1 MAGFFHG
8 RASPAAH
15 APETRPSCSKNPC
28 CALASPEI
36 NNTNQY
42 LHTKAASET
51 QPPATGF
58 SSNPRWMVK
67 IAENLSIG
75 MDMYFL
81 LAISWISPLLALG
94 GKPGHIVLLPGQK
107 RPF

>member
-1 MAGFFHG
+1 MAALHRLLTLPKPV
-8 RASPAAH
+8 RAAAKTPCH
-15 APETRPSCSKNPC
+15 AQSI
-28 CALASPEI
+28 PEI

-42 LHTKAASET
+42 LHTKAASEA

-67 IAENLSIG
+67 IAEKLAIG

-81 LAISWISPLLALG
+81 LAISWIWPLLALG
-94 GKPGHIVLLPGQK
+94 GKPGRIVLLPGQK

>member
-1 MAGFFHG
+1 MAALHRLLTLPKPV
-8 RASPAAH
+8 RAAAK
-15 APETRPSCSKNPC
+15 TPC

-36 NNTNQY
+36 SDTNQY
-42 LHTKAASET
+42 GHTKAPSES

-58 SSNPRWMVK
+58 SSNPRWTVK

-81 LAISWISPLLALG
+81 LAISWIWPLLALE
-94 GKPGHIVLLPGQK
+94 GKPGRFVLLPGQK

>member
-1 MAGFFHG
+1 MAAHH
-8 RASPAAH
+8 RLLTPPKPAPAAAKTH
-15 APETRPSCSKNPC
+15 C
-28 CALASPEI
+28 CALASREI
-36 NNTNQY
+36 SDTNQY
-42 LHTKAASET
+42 LHTKAPLET

-58 SSNPRWMVK
+58 ISNHWWLVK

-81 LAISWISPLLALG
+81 LAISWICPLLALE
-94 GKPGHIVLLPGQK
+94 GKPGRFVLLAGQK